1 MTSVWMGV
9 KLGERARR
17 RGTVTRDGGAEPAAI
32 DSEALFRRY
41 ASFVASFLYRLG
53 THLAEID
60 DLVQDVFLTAHH
72 RGGYRPGAASPT
84 TFLARLALEANL
96 ARRRRDSRWHA
107 ARSDE
112 AARATV
118 GPPPADP
125 GQALSA
131 KRAAEQFELALQ
143 GMDPGRRVVFILFE
157 LHGESCESI
166 AAGLG
171 LKLGTVHSR
180 LHAARRAFREAVS
193 RNEHRDDEEGKRTP
207 ALQAR
212 GAA

>member
-1 MTSVWMGV
+1 
-9 KLGERARR
+9 
-17 RGTVTRDGGAEPAAI
+17 VTQDGGPEAAAI

-53 THLAEID
+53 AHPAEID

-72 RGGYRPGAASPT
+72 RGGYRPGAASAT

-96 ARRRRDSRWHA
+96 ARRRRDNRWRA

-118 GPPPADP
+118 GAAPEDP
-125 GQALSA
+125 GQALSS
-131 KRAAEQFELALQ
+131 KRAAEQFDLAVQ
-143 GMDPGRRVVFILFE
+143 RMDPGHRVVFILFE

-180 LHAARRAFREAVS
+180 LHAARRAFRTAVA
-193 RNEHRDDEEGKRTP
+193 RGERRDGEEPKRVP